1 MTELP
6 GPNLASAVDGGIRVQ
21 PNSGRSCP
29 AATDSH
35 RWAADYREPRI
46 EL

>member
-1 MTELP
+1 
-6 GPNLASAVDGGIRVQ
+6 VDGGIQLQ

-35 RWAADYREPRI
+35 HWPR
-46 EL
+46 